1 MAVKYEEVDVLGGGI
16 VYDKPTKGSF
26 ALNMLRRYGAWE
38 VREGFGQLA
47 QFDTLM
53 PHPVD
58 STSTSWGHQKHL
70 GSYLMTTDFGHRQI
84 ISVLKSKNNTAES
97 EKRNQF
103 LNLYVVSI
111 YDITT
116 GERWEEPLYRHT
128 SETGLNKDDLPTRHG
143 IYETGL
149 YNDYQ
154 SWVSGNSESPFF
166 FAEIGDSL
174 YFAS

>member
-1 MAVKYEEVDVLGGGI
+1 
-16 VYDKPTKGSF
+16 GSF

-53 PHPVD
+53 PNPK
-58 STSTSWGHQKHL
+58 STSHSWGHQKHL
-70 GSYLMTTDFGHRQI
+70 GSYIMTTDFGHRQI
-84 ISVLKSKNNTAES
+84 ISVLKAKNNTAD
-97 EKRNQF
+97 NQGLTQF
-103 LNLYVVSI
+103 INLYVVSI

-128 SETGLNKDDLPTRHG
+128 SEAGLNKEDLPTRHG
-143 IYETGL
+143 IYETG
-149 YNDYQ
+149 YHDDYQ
-154 SWVSGNSESPFF
+154 SWVSGNSESSFF

-174 YFAS
+174 YFASQGTPVYSYTPATFRGNRWRW